1 MEGKGKDKVKRPK
14 AYMVRH
20 NRRRRGHNNPIPF
33 PELFDGDMDKL
44 PEFIVK
50 TGSYM
55 YVDQKTFGTDKLKVL
70 FLITRLKGR
79 ALQWA
84 MPYIETDSLL
94 LYDYSGFLNE
104 MKEEFG
110 WEEDD
115 F

>member
-1 MEGKGKDKVKRPK
+1 MEDKGKDKVKRPK

-20 NRRRRGHNNPIPF
+20 NRRRRGHNPIPF

-44 PEFIVK
+44 PDFIVQ

-55 YVDQKTFGTDKLKVL
+55 LVDHKIFDTDELKVT

-79 ALQWA
+79 ALQWVI
-84 MPYIETDSLL
+84 PYINIESPLL
-94 LYDYSGFLNE
+94 NDYTGFLDE
-104 MKEEFG
+104 MKRVFG
-110 WEEDD
+110 WEEED